1 MYRIDSTFSQP
12 MDFRNYPWDRHTL
25 NVSLQNVSLSEN
37 DIVYVPD
44 QSNLRQSQPDRL
56 SSGVDVTR
64 PFNQVPS
71 WIATR
76 VRFTQDTATTRGT
89 MPDPRSGAPELRSA
103 STYNVQMAFQ
113 RDVRSFLIKNLLPLA
128 LLALVTYISLF
139 FSPESAGTRIGFSI
153 TSILTTSVLLQSISG
168 NLPDV
173 GYTVAIEWGFYIYI
187 ALSALLVLVNITID
201 RWYKARR
208 YAAAAQLDRTARI
221 VYPLVILVVVTA
233 YAVRFG

>member
-1 MYRIDSTFSQP
+1 
-12 MDFRNYPWDRHTL
+12 
-25 NVSLQNVSLSEN
+25 
-37 DIVYVPD
+37 
-44 QSNLRQSQPDRL
+44 
-56 SSGVDVTR
+56 
-64 PFNQVPS
+64 
-71 WIATR
+71 
-76 VRFTQDTATTRGT
+76 
-89 MPDPRSGAPELRSA
+89 MPNAA
-103 STYNVQMAFQ
+103 
-113 RDVRSFLIKNLLPLA
+113 
-128 LLALVTYISLF
+128 
-139 FSPESAGTRIGFSI
+139 SAGSI

-221 VYPLVILVVVTA
+221 AYPLVILVVVTA